1 MSIINKAERDS
12 LSNYLSNESEEL
24 LEWNTFKKQ
33 LSTFALT
40 SVGRKSILNLEI
52 PNDLDSTKELLKE
65 TIEINAL
72 EKEDNNKI
80 DFKGVFDIQDNI
92 KLCAKGGILNPVQLL
107 EIADTIASSIRLKK
121 IISNNES
128 RPILSSIISSDLVNT
143 F

>member
-1 MSIINKAERDS
+1 MSILNNSEIDS
-12 LSNYLSNESEEL
+12 LSNNLSNEAEEL
-24 LEWNTFKKQ
+24 LEWNTLKKQ

-40 SVGRKSILNLEI
+40 PVGRKSILDLEI
-52 PNDLDSTKELLKE
+52 PNDLDCSKELLKE

-72 EKEDNNKI
+72 EKEDDFAI

-121 IISNNES
+121 IISNNFNH
-128 RPILSSIISSDLVNT
+128 L
-143 F
+143 